1 MVVLEKMIIRGFK
14 NSNVIAEISFSKKQF
29 SILYG
34 ANGVGKTTFL
44 EIIYAIF
51 NKNEKRLR
59 FEKVNNVK
67 IIYNN
72 GTIVEINLN
81 ETEDG
86 LYDWN
91 EFDNS
96 ELKDLNIMY
105 ISTVRALNNYRGNFT
120 PEALI
125 NYFKNNLD
133 KSINIDSSYLEV
145 VDIVNYIN
153 GTSHSIVHD
162 SIMKNKNI
170 FIQGINMIDI
180 EKIMLDN
187 LRLEDIN
194 KQYLIN
200 AIIKI
205 TSDYLAKIE
214 KTSTVAEMN
223 NIIEFSKDDI
233 ELLNSILPRD
243 FTNLIMRTASLK
255 TGVNYNYVNKIKG
268 QINNYYNKFNKN
280 KLIDDIFFEYTGKRI
295 ERSFDEKKKIFLDK
309 LQINIKG
316 IAKHDIS
323 KLSHGEK
330 HLITLLS
337 LIAIVGNKKNFILID
352 EPCIALDT
360 MWQENLLKAFEKI
373 SSNPMLIATQSPY
386 LSIDYMDS
394 QVEITGGLN

>member
-1 MVVLEKMIIRGFK
+1 MIILEKMIISGFK
-14 NSNVIAEISFSKKQF
+14 KSNTIAEVSFSKKQF

-34 ANGVGKTTFL
+34 ANGVGKTTLL

-51 NKNEKRLR
+51 NRNEKRLR
-59 FEKVNNVK
+59 FEKVNNIN
-67 IIYNN
+67 IIYND
-72 GTIVEINLN
+72 GRSVVIKLN

-86 LYDWN
+86 YDWN

-96 ELKDLNIMY
+96 ELKDLNIIY

-120 PEALI
+120 AEALI
-125 NYFKNNLD
+125 NYFKNNSD
-133 KSINIDSSYLEV
+133 KSINIESSYLDV

-162 SIMKNKNI
+162 SIMKNKNV

-180 EKIMLDN
+180 EKIILDN

-194 KQYLIN
+194 KQKLIN
-200 AIIKI
+200 EIIKI
-205 TSDYLAKIE
+205 TSDYLDQIE
-214 KTSTVAEMN
+214 KTSTVARIN
-223 NIIEFSKDDI
+223 NTIEFSKDDI
-233 ELLNSILPRD
+233 EFLNDILPKT
-243 FTNLIMRTASLK
+243 FVNLIMRTADLK
-255 TGVNYNYVNKIKG
+255 TGVNYGYVNKVKNEIS
-268 QINNYYNKFNKN
+268 NYYNAFNKN
-280 KLIDDIFFEYTGKRI
+280 RFIDDIFFEYTGKRI

-309 LQINIKG
+309 LQININDG
-316 IAKHDIS
+316 NKHDIS
-323 KLSHGEK
+323 QLSHGEK

-337 LIAIVGNKKNFILID
+337 LIGIIGNKKDFILID

-360 MWQENLLKAFEKI
+360 MWQEKLLKTFEKI